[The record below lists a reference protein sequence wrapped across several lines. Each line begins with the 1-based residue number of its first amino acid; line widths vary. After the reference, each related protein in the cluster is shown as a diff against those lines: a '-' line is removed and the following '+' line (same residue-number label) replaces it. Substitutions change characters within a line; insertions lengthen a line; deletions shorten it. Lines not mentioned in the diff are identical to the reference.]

1 MYAENE
7 MHWELAKANKMDHG
21 GVIICFDDYEVSYR
35 DARCVF
41 CTRVVSFITRKK
53 QELYPLLTSIIDLY
67 LGLKGV

>member
-1 MYAENE
+1 
-7 MHWELAKANKMDHG
+7 MDHG